1 MTCML
6 KKMLCASRCAEML
19 DPTATKFELPSG
31 TLYSDYYEPVEW
43 SEPPVAIIQGTNAA
57 LVGQADGNIIV
68 AFRGT
73 LSYGGNFENVFLSIM
88 DWLEDANVQLIPQAG
103 VQGKMHAGFLNA
115 VQTIYSG
122 IINEIEKLGFDK
134 PVYITGHSKG
144 AAMAVVFAALW
155 HADNHPAP
163 KGLNVFAAPRSGDK
177 EFIAKFPYTIVPFQY
192 IYDVVPYLP
201 PFGPI
206 TNDIIDL
213 VERLCDNTN
222 KDSLIAK
229 LQKDY
234 EYGVYQTIQLIKE
247 NEQIHEISGNNIFDE
262 VIDVVEMAWHDITN
276 ASEIADQ
283 HSLDK
288 GKGGYYGADYETVSV
303 PASEDFG

>member
-19 DPTATKFELPSG
+19 ESTQIEFEAPTGEYYFN
-31 TLYSDYYEPVEW
+31 YYEPVDWLETP
-43 SEPPVAIIQGTNAA
+43 SAIVQGTNAA
-57 LVGQADGNIIV
+57 LVGETNGNIIV

-73 LSYGGNFENVFLSIM
+73 LSSFGTLEDIFCSIA
-88 DWLEDANVQLIPQAG
+88 DWLEDFNIQLVPHHG
-103 VQGKMHAGFLNA
+103 VDGKVHQGFLNA
-115 VQTIYSG
+115 VQTIYDG
-122 IINEIEKLGFDK
+122 IINEIEKLGSDK

-155 HADNHPAP
+155 HADNRPAP

-213 VERLCDNTN
+213 VERLCDMD
-222 KDSLIAK
+222 KESLIAK

-234 EYGVYQTIQLIKE
+234 EYGAYQTIQLIKE
-247 NEQIHEISGNNIFDE
+247 NEQIHEISGNNIFEE
-262 VIDVVEMAWHDITN
+262 VIDVVEMAWHDITDVTQI
-276 ASEIADQ
+276 SDQ

-288 GKGGYYGADYETVSV
+288 GKGGYYGAQYK
-303 PASEDFG
+303 

>member
-19 DPTATKFELPSG
+19 DPTATKFELPEG
-31 TLYSDYYEPVEW
+31 ALYSDYYKPVEW
-43 SEPPVAIIQGTNAA
+43 SQPPVAIIQGTNAA
-57 LVGQADGNIIV
+57 LVGEASGNIIV

-73 LSYGGNFENVFLSIM
+73 LSYGGSFENVFLSIM
-88 DWLEDANVQLIPQAG
+88 DWLEDANVQLVPQAG

-115 VQTIYSG
+115 VQTIYNG
-122 IINEIEKLGFDK
+122 IIKEIEKLGLDK
-134 PVYITGHSKG
+134 PLYITGHSKD

-155 HADNHPAP
+155 HADNRPVP
-163 KGLNVFAAPRSGDK
+163 KGVNVFAAPRSGDK

-192 IYDVVPYLP
+192 IYDIVPYLP

-206 TNDIIDL
+206 TNGIINL
-213 VERLCDNTN
+213 VERLCDTD
-222 KDSLIAK
+222 KDTLIAR

-234 EYGVYQTIQLIKE
+234 EYGAYHTIQLIKE
-247 NEQIHEISGNNIFDE
+247 NEQIHEISGDNIFEE

-288 GKGGYYGADYETVSV
+288 GKGGYYGADYKSV
-303 PASEDFG
+303 VIKCTDQ